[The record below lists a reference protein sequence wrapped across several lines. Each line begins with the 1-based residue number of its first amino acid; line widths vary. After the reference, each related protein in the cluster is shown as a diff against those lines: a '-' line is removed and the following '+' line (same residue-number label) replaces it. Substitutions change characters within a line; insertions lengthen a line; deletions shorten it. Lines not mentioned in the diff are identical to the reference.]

1 MSASSSGKEEVGKW
15 AEQYRCQPS
24 SRASSSGASS
34 GGAGGTEAFMLP
46 LMTLSK
52 CKMPT
57 ESVPLQI
64 FEPRYRL
71 MFKLVNQSASR
82 RFGVVLADKNS
93 GLMESVGALCELT
106 HFVTVPERRR
116 LFINARVIGRFQTQ
130 RVVSDKPFLAGK
142 PAGPGTVVL
151 VHVCEVLA
159 AQYGDQGPQEVAEQL
174 QLAALEQRVWD
185 IMQDI
190 KGLAGKLFLA
200 EKLGN
205 DIFSLET
212 RRWSPDAAA
221 RAGVATAAGADPT
234 LMRMVEV
241 AGLLGDAQ
249 TMAER
254 TTEYLCSDALREVSD
269 NERRERFSFALSRTL
284 DFGPERLQHLLYTQD
299 TAERLRAVE
308 EHLLEGRAYLA
319 ARSTLRDMF

>member
-130 RVVSDKPFLAGK
+130 RVVSDKPFLA
-142 PAGPGTVVL
+142 
-151 VHVCEVLA
+151 VLA